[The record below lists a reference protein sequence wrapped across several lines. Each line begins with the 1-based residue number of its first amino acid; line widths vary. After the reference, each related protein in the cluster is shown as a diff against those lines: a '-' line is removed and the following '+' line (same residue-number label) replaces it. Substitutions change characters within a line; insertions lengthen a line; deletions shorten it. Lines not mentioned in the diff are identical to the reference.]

1 MISVSPLYSDL
12 SGDTAGLQGNCSPRL
27 VGTVPPAG
35 AGGRSGLSL
44 SQSLRLPTALGVL
57 GSWMHPCSLSLC
69 GHVASPCESGS
80 VHYLSSVSSFYFFQY
95 LFILA
100 APGLSCNMKGL

>member
-35 AGGRSGLSL
+35 AGEQWRPGPPCLGRLTL
-44 SQSLRLPTALGVL
+44 QHPLPPLAHFLP
-57 GSWMHPCSLSLC
+57 SHPRDQPLPS
-69 GHVASPCESGS
+69 
-80 VHYLSSVSSFYFFQY
+80 
-95 LFILA
+95 
-100 APGLSCNMKGL
+100 